1 MIMGRV
7 AWLGLYLAMTIG
19 GVLAL
24 ILQLLYGPTISI
36 KFIVVSVASAAAGA
50 YLIWAD
56 FLR

>member
-1 MIMGRV
+1 MGRV
-7 AWLGLYLAMTIG
+7 VWLGLYLAMTVG

-24 ILQLLYGPTISI
+24 ILRLLYAPA
-36 KFIVVSVASAAAGA
+36 VSFRFVAVSTASAAAGA

>member
-1 MIMGRV
+1 MGRV
-7 AWLGLYLAMTIG
+7 VWLGLYLAMTIG

-24 ILQLLYGPTISI
+24 ILQLLYGPAISI
-36 KFIVVSVASAAAGA
+36 KFVVVSVASAAAGA